1 MLEYKY
7 TAFGTPISNSSNYEG
22 IAKDL
27 FKINIYI
34 YKGYCYDVETGLAM
48 VGQRYY
54 SPELC
59 RFIQPAD
66 VSSLNPSIIN
76 GFNLYSYVNSNP
88 IGSGRLMS

>member
-34 YKGYCYDVETGLAM
+34 YKGYCYDVETSLFWLSS
-48 VGQRYY
+48 RYY
-54 SPELC
+54 TP
-59 RFIQPAD
+59 
-66 VSSLNPSIIN
+66 
-76 GFNLYSYVNSNP
+76 
-88 IGSGRLMS
+88 